1 MMPPFTKQIL
11 ALRYAV
17 AVGRCLG
24 LLCVAAC
31 VLALSTSARADLR
44 LKFGVYASDKPT
56 AMVEQMRPTLSLLE
70 KSLTASLEEPVTIQ
84 MQVYRDYE
92 TARAKFVASDIDFI
106 RLGAASYIAAKKT
119 SPDIDILAAEKFNHS
134 HFFEGVICVNSKS
147 DIRNVA
153 DLADKTFAFGSEEST
168 IGRYLAQLY
177 LAEHG
182 ITRSKLKS
190 FAYLER
196 HDRVG
201 AAVGLGQFDA
211 GALEGTIFEKLVAS
225 GVPIRAIASF
235 PNVTKAW
242 VARGGLPKHIKAALS
257 DALIRIT
264 DPVAL
269 AALRFD
275 GFERASDSDYDL
287 IRTSIDKNGLFFD
300 QPRS

>member
-1 MMPPFTKQIL
+1 M
-11 ALRYAV
+11 
-17 AVGRCLG
+17 
-24 LLCVAAC
+24 
-31 VLALSTSARADLR
+31 S
-44 LKFGVYASDKPT
+44 FGVYASDKPT
-56 AMVEQMRPTLSLLE
+56 AMVEEMRPTLDLLE
-70 KSLTASLEEPVTIQ
+70 KTLAADLEQPVAIK

-92 TARAKFVASDIDFI
+92 TARAKFVAGDVDFM
-106 RLGAASYIAAKKT
+106 RLGAASYIEAKRMA
-119 SPDIDILAAEKFNHS
+119 PDIEILAAEKFNNS
-134 HFFEGVICVNSKS
+134 HFFEGVICVNTKS
-147 DIRNVA
+147 DIHKPS
-153 DLADKTFAFGSEEST
+153 DLVDKTFAFGSEEST

-201 AAVGLGQFDA
+201 TAVGLGQFDA
-211 GALEGTIFEKLVAS
+211 GALEGTIFGKLVAS

-242 VARGGLPKHIKAALS
+242 VARAGLAKHIKTALAE
-257 DALIRIT
+257 ALDSIK
-264 DPVAL
+264 DPAAL

-275 GFERASDSDYDL
+275 GFEPAADSDYDL

-300 QPRS
+300 EPRS